1 MSRPYHALHAAHG
14 AEELTLPD
22 TDERL
27 RSFFTMCMERPEFQA
42 AKSEREQ
49 VHYCAKWRADAPFRV
64 SHQQLADFFQVGKST
79 ITYHL
84 SRPFDVWEGCEAGDI
99 GRPSLFT
106 AEQRGEIL
114 DFIESRFA
122 MKMPPSYEDLRDFT
136 QERWGL
142 VPHIG
147 TLRSIIGEWD
157 AVKTV
162 DGEPLEDSRLY
173 SSREEIE
180 SYFEEIAE
188 VVHNGQIPAAF
199 VVNVDESGFD
209 QFVDARQTRRIVPAR
224 YEFNRIPVGVTR
236 TEKRATLI
244 AAICAD
250 GMALRP
256 MIVLQR
262 ETIEKELLLRGY
274 TPDKVRLC
282 RSDTGFV
289 NSTLFLEWGKRCF
302 FPDMR
307 QRRAQLDYD
316 GPILLI
322 MDGFGCHQSEAFLE
336 LAEEENVVCRFIPPH
351 TSDQLQPL
359 DLGVFANQK
368 RWQTNITVDADLN
381 RQTKQ
386 VIKICDS
393 YRMATTPKNVVS
405 AFRRA
410 GFTTHWDDT
419 TATLMVD
426 VDIRCATA
434 LRDGDD
440 EMIPI
445 DRQEKQR
452 VRI

>member
-1 MSRPYHALHAAHG
+1 MSSSYHTLHGPHSSN
-14 AEELTLPD
+14 ELTLPD
-22 TDERL
+22 DNERL
-27 RSFFTMCMERPEFQA
+27 RSFFVTCMERIEFQS

-49 VHYCAKWRADAPFRV
+49 VHYCAKWRENVAVKV
-64 SHQQLADFFQVGKST
+64 SHQDLADFFQVNKST

-84 SRPFDVWEGCEAGDI
+84 SRPFDVWSGCTAGTI
-99 GRPSLFT
+99 GRPPLFS
-106 AEQRGEIL
+106 AEQRQEIL
-114 DFIESRFA
+114 DFVECRFR
-122 MKMPPSYEDLRDFT
+122 MRMPASYEDLRDFT
-136 QERWGL
+136 EEKWGI
-142 VPHIG
+142 VPQVG
-147 TLRSIIGEWD
+147 TLRSIIAEWD

-162 DGEPLEDSRLY
+162 DGEPMEDSRLY

-180 SYFEEIAE
+180 NYFEEIGELVRGAA
-188 VVHNGQIPAAF
+188 IPAAF

-224 YEFNRIPVGVTR
+224 YEQNRIPVGVTR
-236 TEKRATLI
+236 AEKRATLI

-250 GMALRP
+250 GTALRP

-282 RSDTGFV
+282 RSETGFV
-289 NSTLFLEWGKRCF
+289 NSTLFLEWGKRSF
-302 FPDMR
+302 FPEMR

-322 MDGFGCHQSEAFLE
+322 MDGFGCHQTDEFLE
-336 LAEEENVVCRFIPPH
+336 LAEAENIACRFLPPH

-359 DLGVFANQK
+359 DLGIFANQK
-368 RWQTNITVDADLN
+368 RWQGNITVDADLN

-393 YRMATTPKNVVS
+393 YRMATTHKNVVS

-410 GFTTHWDDT
+410 GFPTQWNDT
-419 TATLMVD
+419 TLTLMVD
-426 VDIRCATA
+426 VDIRYATA
-434 LRDGDD
+434 LRDEDD
-440 EMIPI
+440 EMMPI
-445 DRQEKQR
+445 DRQGKQR